1 MEAGYAST
9 LVSDL
14 PEVRTAELDG
24 PVRYREWPGPDSVTF
39 VCVHGLGGTHLN
51 WLSVAPELSRRGRVV
66 ALDLAG
72 FGYTPRDGRS
82 AGVAAN
88 RRLISRFLAEV
99 ADPPVVLVGNSMGGA
114 LAVLQ
119 AALEPA
125 TTAGLVLTSP
135 ALPWTRKVRPE
146 RLIVA
151 GFTFY
156 RIPTLSDWIMRG
168 RAVRWGPERVVHEA
182 LKVCCVDPSRIDPH
196 VVEKQVEMT
205 RFRQHDA
212 DSIPAFLEA
221 ARSLM
226 RLKDRQEFV
235 RRVIDGVRCPVLV
248 IHGDRDRL
256 VPVELAR
263 ETVRGRANWR
273 LEVLADIGHIAHM
286 EAPNQWLAA
295 VDDWLVSSPLSGVAG
310 RVAG

>member
-1 MEAGYAST
+1 
-9 LVSDL
+9 
-14 PEVRTAELDG
+14 
-24 PVRYREWPGPDSVTF
+24 
-39 VCVHGLGGTHLN
+39 
-51 WLSVAPELSRRGRVV
+51 
-66 ALDLAG
+66 
-72 FGYTPRDGRS
+72 
-82 AGVAAN
+82 
-88 RRLISRFLAEV
+88 
-99 ADPPVVLVGNSMGGA
+99 MGGA

-125 TTAGLVLTSP
+125 SVAGLVLTSP

-156 RIPTLSDWIMRG
+156 RIPTLSDWVMRG
-168 RAVRWGPERVVHEA
+168 RAVRWGPERVVQEA
-182 LKVCCVDPSRIDPH
+182 LKVCCVDPSRIDPQ
-196 VVEKQVEMT
+196 VVAEQVEMT
-205 RFRQHDA
+205 RFRQHDP

-226 RLKDRQEFV
+226 RLKDRPEFV

-273 LEVLADIGHIAHM
+273 LEELADIGHIAHM
-286 EAPNQWLAA
+286 EAPERWLAA
-295 VDDWLVSSPLSGVAG
+295 VDEWLVSSRLSGVAG